1 MADILAFPAQASLR
15 IVGAKAERLREAV
28 ATREV
33 GRLRCELELW
43 RSAVDN
49 LDRCIRSDPALASLA
64 VECDKIRDLI
74 SVTAGKL
81 DTLP

>member
-1 MADILAFPAQASLR
+1 MADILAFPARAPLR
-15 IVGAKAERLREAV
+15 IIGAKAERRRDAV
-28 ATREV
+28 VTGEI
-33 GRLRCELELW
+33 GRLRRELEAW

-64 VECDKIRDLI
+64 AECDKIRDLI

-81 DTLP
+81 ETLL